1 VADPNQNC
9 QVFAYL
15 SSYLFT
21 IRVYFYIS
29 KPGSVVLVN
38 KKSVRPVGREGSAVY
53 AAVNYN
59 VYKRSV
65 RACMVC

>member
-1 VADPNQNC
+1 M
-9 QVFAYL
+9 
-15 SSYLFT
+15 
-21 IRVYFYIS
+21 
-29 KPGSVVLVN
+29 LVN